1 MYAGGKIPGSFFRR
15 DGRPSTEATLVA
27 RLADRPL
34 RPLFPEGMRNEVQV
48 VLMSLSADSTNPL
61 DILAINAASAAL
73 MISDIPFGGPVGA
86 VRIGYIN
93 DQLVVNPTL
102 PEIEVSKLDLRV
114 AGTKEAILMVE
125 CGANEV
131 SENLIVEALE
141 LAHREIQPIIALQE
155 QMQREVGKPKQ
166 TVEVKILDSAL
177 IAQARDS
184 IRDRLTAILDQPYS
198 KENLYGGIDALKE
211 TYLEEVTASTEL
223 ADEQKLC

>member
-1 MYAGGKIPGSFFRR
+1 MDPLGG
-15 DGRPSTEATLVA
+15 
-27 RLADRPL
+27 
-34 RPLFPEGMRNEVQV
+34 
-48 VLMSLSADSTNPL
+48 
-61 DILAINAASAAL
+61 
-73 MISDIPFGGPVGA
+73 ISIGGAA
-86 VRIGYIN
+86 VR
-93 DQLVVNPTL
+93 
-102 PEIEVSKLDLRV
+102 
-114 AGTKEAILMVE
+114 VE

-198 KENLYGGIDALKE
+198 K
-211 TYLEEVTASTEL
+211 
-223 ADEQKLC
+223 